1 MMTVIIMT
9 IISIRIVVNV
19 YNLLHSH
26 NLFFFFP
33 FFFYIFFVIFSFF
46 FFFSFSRRG
55 RRSRFYSRHSWIARP
70 LKRIRISS
78 LLFNNF
84 FFSYFFLFFFLSLSS
99 THRPPSSLSSKNQIR
114 SSNSSCIF
122 FPSLSHVCISS
133 SYLCTLIF
141 SFSSLA
147 SHPIPR
153 ILFLIFISWF
163 LLLSSKGFLI
173 RRLLFLFLFFFFFFE
188 LPPNI

>member
-141 SFSSLA
+141 SFSSYFTCFP
-147 SHPIPR
+147 SHPTYSFPYFY
-153 ILFLIFISWF
+153 FLVSFIKLERVFNSSFTIFIS
-163 LLLSSKGFLI
+163 
-173 RRLLFLFLFFFFFFE
+173 LFFLFF
-188 LPPNI
+188 